1 MNCSEEIHGY
11 RDEVI
16 CPFCNGQIKERVV
29 RIVPCCPEMKNK
41 IKIKN
46 MSVLKMWSNR
56 WI

>member
-29 RIVPCCPEMKNK
+29 RIVPCCPEMK

>member
-11 RDEVI
+11 RDE
-16 CPFCNGQIKERVV
+16 ERVV